1 MDLLVKLGAI
11 GFTEYE
17 AKTYLALLRDYPATG
32 YQISKQAGVPRS
44 MVYEALGR
52 LHNRGAVFE
61 AHEGRA
67 SLYRPL
73 APGLLLDQHEREH
86 QRLMAQLRAGLTGM
100 YVQRVEDRV
109 WSISRRRSVLSYAT
123 QMIHQAEDELYL
135 VLDDADLEILRSEIV
150 SAAEGG
156 VEINALLTGEAGLP
170 CGRVARHAPLESEL
184 QELTDTL
191 MVVADGQEVLIART
205 DAETQAT
212 ITRNANLVLIAR
224 QFIWMELF
232 AQRIHARLGADLLA
246 RLDPTDRAIFDSL
259 VQERLEPGLEERH
272 GRGH

>member
-52 LHNRGAVFE
+52 LHNRGAVLE

>member
-1 MDLLVKLGAI
+1 MDLLAKLGAI

-52 LHNRGAVFE
+52 LHGRGAVLE
-61 AHEGRA
+61 APEGRA

-73 APGLLLDQHEREH
+73 APDLLLDQHAQEH
-86 QRLMAQLRAGLTGM
+86 QRLIAQLREGLAER
-100 YVQRVEDRV
+100 YVRRSEDRV

-123 QMIHQAEDELYL
+123 QMIRLAEAELYL
-135 VLDDADLEILRSEIV
+135 VLDDGDLEILRGEIL
-150 SAAEGG
+150 SAGKRGA
-156 VEINALLTGEAGLP
+156 EINALLTGEAEP
-170 CGRVARHAPLESEL
+170 TCGQVARHAPLESEL

-205 DAETQAT
+205 DMDTKAT

-246 RLDPTDRAIFDSL
+246 QLDPKDRAIFESL
-259 VQERLEPGLEERH
+259 SAERSGAMSEERH
-272 GRGH
+272 DR

>member
-1 MDLLVKLGAI
+1 
-11 GFTEYE
+11 
-17 AKTYLALLRDYPATG
+17 
-32 YQISKQAGVPRS
+32 
-44 MVYEALGR
+44 
-52 LHNRGAVFE
+52 
-61 AHEGRA
+61 
-67 SLYRPL
+67 
-73 APGLLLDQHEREH
+73 
-86 QRLMAQLRAGLTGM
+86 
-100 YVQRVEDRV
+100 
-109 WSISRRRSVLSYAT
+109 
-123 QMIHQAEDELYL
+123 
-135 VLDDADLEILRSEIV
+135 
-150 SAAEGG
+150 
-156 VEINALLTGEAGLP
+156 

>member
-1 MDLLVKLGAI
+1 MDLLPKLGAI

-52 LHNRGAVFE
+52 LHGRGAVLE
-61 AHEGRA
+61 THEGRA
-67 SLYRPL
+67 SFYRPL
-73 APGLLLDQHEREH
+73 APDLLLDQHQQEH
-86 QRLMAQLRAGLTGM
+86 QRLIALLRVGLAEI
-100 YVQRVEDRV
+100 YVRRSEDRV
-109 WSISRRRSVLSYAT
+109 WSISRRRSVISYAT
-123 QMIHQAEDELYL
+123 QMIQLAERELYL
-135 VLDDADLEILRSEIV
+135 VLDDKDLEILRSEIV
-150 SAAEGG
+150 AAGERGA
-156 VEINALLTGEAGLP
+156 EINTLLTGEAELA
-170 CGRVARHAPLESEL
+170 CGQVARHAPLESEL

-205 DAETQAT
+205 EPETQAT

-232 AQRIHARLGADLLA
+232 AQRIHTRLGPDLLA
-246 RLDPTDRAIFDSL
+246 RLEPEDRVIFDSL
-259 VQERLEPGLEERH
+259 GAEASSDLLEEEH
-272 GRGH
+272 GR